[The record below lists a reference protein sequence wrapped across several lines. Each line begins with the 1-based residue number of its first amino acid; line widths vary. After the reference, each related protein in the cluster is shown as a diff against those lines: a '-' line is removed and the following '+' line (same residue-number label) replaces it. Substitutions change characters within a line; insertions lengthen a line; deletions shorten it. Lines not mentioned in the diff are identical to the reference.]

1 MLKTKKEIKQMKDD
15 ELKLAIRIA
24 EEKNKMPRNIISRIL
39 FKQKNNGVRTEKKE
53 RNNSL
58 YRKMLEVWGT
68 YKKRRK
74 NMVVYR

>member
-39 FKQKNNGVRTEKKE
+39 FKQKNNGVRTEKKG
-53 RNNSL
+53 RNNLL